1 MSKTYNDCLSTRIR
15 HGNATPKEEALAD
28 AAPRMADA
36 LRTFPILPCIDDMDA
51 DAMADKLREISAWQS
66 DDCESAK
73 RKAGRS

>member
-1 MSKTYNDCLSTRIR
+1 MSETLSSRIR
-15 HGNATPKEEALAD
+15 CGNSTPAEDAIANASPDLFAALSS
-28 AAPRMADA
+28 
-36 LRTFPILPCIDDMDA
+36 FPSLPCIEDMDA